1 MNKKESEEDE
11 LSKKI
16 YRDFEPKVFG
26 FSLRNSKILQYSSF
40 VLFILFVFGAVYYVK
55 KIPK

>member
-26 FSLRNSKILQYSSF
+26 FSLRGSKIL
-40 VLFILFVFGAVYYVK
+40 
-55 KIPK
+55 